1 MSHELNSLTPRE
13 YFKLHGTLPASVI
26 EVMLDYEEAL
36 SNIRNYMEGDVPDT
50 IKLEQVEW
58 YEEFESGFSSLET
71 ELTVILNKD
80 CDAMQQF
87 QSFQKDV
94 SEFKKSL
101 EQRFGV
107 LAEIQT
113 KLGEFTCNLT

>member
-1 MSHELNSLTPRE
+1 MSIDLKGYTPKE

-36 SNIRNYMEGDVPDT
+36 SNIKNYMEGDVPDT

-58 YEEFESGFSSLET
+58 YEEFESGLSSLET

-101 EQRFGV
+101 EHRFGV
-107 LAEIQT
+107 LAQIQT
-113 KLGEFTCNLT
+113 KIGEFTCNI